1 MEVCLRQTALAFAL
15 IVALAVPAEAQQV
28 RILEAAVKLAA
39 ETPLAAPQTDNG
51 CSPAPTCA
59 HAERQQRP
67 GRDATWALLAIS
79 AAVVVAV
86 VMSDGVRRPEPDGYG
101 LATPGRIQIS
111 N

>member
-1 MEVCLRQTALAFAL
+1 MRPTALAFAL

-39 ETPLAAPQTDNG
+39 ETPLAVPQTDNG
-51 CSPAPTCA
+51 CLPAPTCA
-59 HAERQQRP
+59 HAERRQRP
-67 GRDATWALLAIS
+67 GRGATWALLAVS
-79 AAVVVAV
+79 AVVVVAV

-101 LATPGRIQIS
+101 PAPPRRIQIS

>member
-1 MEVCLRQTALAFAL
+1 MRQTALAFGL

-51 CSPAPTCA
+51 CSPAPCT
-59 HAERQQRP
+59 HKEWRQRP
-67 GRDATWALLAIS
+67 SRDATSVLVAVS
-79 AAVVVAV
+79 AVVVLAV
-86 VMSDGVRRPEPDGYG
+86 VLSDGVRRPEPDGRRS
-101 LATPGRIQIS
+101 ATPGQIQIS